1 MQAALEGRLPPL
13 VEVGQIRGDLH
24 CHTNWSDG
32 HLPPEELVR
41 AAKARGYEYV
51 AITDHSRSSTVANGL
66 DARRLAEQREAV
78 EALRRRV
85 KGITILHG
93 SEVDIRADGTL
104 DFPDEV
110 LAGLD
115 VVVVSVHSRF
125 TQDERTMTERIV
137 RALKNPHVRILGH
150 ATGRLLGERDPY
162 PVDLEQVFA
171 AARQAGVAVEI
182 NASPQRLDVNDRQAR
197 RAREL
202 GLSLAINT
210 DAHAEAHLDYL
221 RLGVGVARRA
231 WLGPGEIVNCRATKD
246 LLAWLRRPDARRA
259 TRDA

>member
-1 MQAALEGRLPPL
+1 M
-13 VEVGQIRGDLH
+13 
-24 CHTNWSDG
+24 S
-32 HLPPEELVR
+32 PEELVQ

-66 DARRLAEQREAV
+66 DVRRLEEQRDAV
-78 EALRRRV
+78 QALRRRV

-93 SEVDIRADGTL
+93 CEVDIRADGTL

-115 VVVVSVHSRF
+115 LVVVSVHSRF
-125 TQDERTMTERIV
+125 NQDEPTMTQRIV

-162 PVDLEQVFA
+162 AVDLEQVFA
-171 AARQAGVAVEI
+171 AAREAGVAVEI

-202 GLSLAINT
+202 GLSLVINT
-210 DAHAEAHLDYL
+210 DAHAEGHMDNL

-231 WLGPGEIVNCRATKD
+231 WLGAGDILNTRAAKD
-246 LLAWLRRPDARRA
+246 LLAWLRRRKAKR
-259 TRDA
+259 